1 MNMNSSQRK
10 PERCLLMT
18 NNTDYISNNNKKKT
32 KNPQTTY
39 FLAEVKL
46 SKYMHG

>member
-1 MNMNSSQRK
+1 MNMNSSQRM

-18 NNTDYISNNNKKKT
+18 NNTDYISNKKKKT